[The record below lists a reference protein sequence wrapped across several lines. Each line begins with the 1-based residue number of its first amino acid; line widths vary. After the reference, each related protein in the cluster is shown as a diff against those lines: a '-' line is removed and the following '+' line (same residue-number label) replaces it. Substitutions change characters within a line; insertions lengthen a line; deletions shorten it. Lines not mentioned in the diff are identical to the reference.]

1 MYAPSRAEAGS
12 TGVCDGESQA
22 CVSIVKNCGRL
33 VRMTVADRLTVM
45 ATGAAVAVSIV
56 GGSCSTNA
64 RIDDMLRLDMRAE
77 HDRIRADMRAEHDRI
92 RADMGAEH
100 ATMRAEHDTIRMEIG
115 QVDERV
121 RVIEIKLGGQS
132 GDTPPAGTRRQ
143 Q

>member
-1 MYAPSRAEAGS
+1 
-12 TGVCDGESQA
+12 
-22 CVSIVKNCGRL
+22 
-33 VRMTVADRLTVM
+33 MTVADRLTVM

-64 RIDDMLRLDMRAE
+64 GIDDIQASIRELRLDMRAE
-77 HDRIRADMRAEHDRI
+77 HDRIRADMRAEHD
-92 RADMGAEH
+92 
-100 ATMRAEHDTIRMEIG
+100 TMRAEHDAIRMEIR

-121 RVIEIKLGGQS
+121 RVMESDLGGRS

>member
-1 MYAPSRAEAGS
+1 
-12 TGVCDGESQA
+12 
-22 CVSIVKNCGRL
+22 
-33 VRMTVADRLTVM
+33 MTVADRLTVM

-64 RIDDMLRLDMRAE
+64 RIDDMQASIRELRL
-77 HDRIRADMRAEHDRI
+77 DMRAEHDRI

>member
-1 MYAPSRAEAGS
+1 
-12 TGVCDGESQA
+12 
-22 CVSIVKNCGRL
+22 
-33 VRMTVADRLTVM
+33 MTVADRLTVM

-64 RIDDMLRLDMRAE
+64 RIDDMQASIRELRLDMRAE
-77 HDRIRADMRAEHDRI
+77 HDRIRADMGAEHDRI